1 MTYKELNE
9 KLFDVF
15 EDSEGN
21 VEGQAVE
28 LVYEI
33 NKIAEVAGA
42 NAEVNQT
49 ELNVLL
55 KSFGLYKVFFKS
67 KS

>member
-15 EDSEGN
+15 EDCKGN
-21 VEGQAVE
+21 VEGRAVE
-28 LVYEI
+28 LIYEI
-33 NKIAEVAGA
+33 NKIAEAEEA
-42 NAEVNQT
+42 NAEVKQT

-55 KSFGLYKVFFKS
+55 KSFGLYKDFFKS

>member
-9 KLFDVF
+9 KLFDAF
-15 EDSEGN
+15 EDSKGN
-21 VEGQAVE
+21 VEGRAVE
-28 LVYEI
+28 LIYEI
-33 NKIAEVAGA
+33 NKIAVVAGA